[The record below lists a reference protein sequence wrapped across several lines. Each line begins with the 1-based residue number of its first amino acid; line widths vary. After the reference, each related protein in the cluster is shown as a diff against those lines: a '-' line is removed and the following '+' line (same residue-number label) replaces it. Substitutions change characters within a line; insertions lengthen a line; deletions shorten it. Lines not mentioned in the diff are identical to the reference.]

1 MRRDAD
7 GSVALIRL
15 GWKIR
20 KIAPSLQPWVVVLL
34 LARHPAGFWIEVT
47 CDMNRATSSTP
58 CVDALAERQKWIAF
72 ASRLLS
78 LCVEILGGS
87 DVQVTEKEF
96 ADPKIL
102 ALALLARTYMNL
114 KGVIAV
120 AREGLAV
127 EARTLAR
134 ACFENLFFIPNLIER
149 GDEFVTAMY
158 DHERRGVRSQGEF
171 LLEDLDNLDPFG
183 AEMANQLRARLR
195 EIKDLRPKAKFLN
208 VKEVASGTVIKRAYP
223 VLQSTVWRRRPSHHP
238 RLEAASGPNCGE
250 RRAGTRSGHQPY
262 RERSRGCRH
271 CEYRLQCRLGRM
283 RGGQPDS
290 RGDSGQPAFEW
301 AVRGIRGNERD
312 RKSSGFLVD
321 AGKRACGRRSVHSG
335 GNDRELIYGCRQN
348 PQVGCWRRGPV

>member
-1 MRRDAD
+1 
-7 GSVALIRL
+7 
-15 GWKIR
+15 
-20 KIAPSLQPWVVVLL
+20 
-34 LARHPAGFWIEVT
+34 
-47 CDMNRATSSTP
+47 MNRATSSTP

-96 ADPKIL
+96 ADPKDIGAG
-102 ALALLARTYMNL
+102 ALGPDLHEP
-114 KGVIAV
+114 
-120 AREGLAV
+120 EGCDCGRAGR
-127 EARTLAR
+127 AGRRGSHLAR

-195 EIKDLRPKAKFLN
+195 EIKDLRPKAKSYA
-208 VKEVASGTVIKRAYP
+208 KEVASANCDQTASC
-223 VLQSTVWRRRPSHHP
+223 LQSGVWRRRHP
-238 RLEAASGPNCGE
+238 TICALKQDLVETMENGE
-250 RRAGTRSGHQPY
+250 RVLGLDINPV
-262 RERSRGCRH
+262 ERGAEVADRVS
-271 CEYRLQCRLGRM
+271 LQFRLGRM
-283 RGGQPDS
+283 SDRSTFWGTCGS
-290 RGDSGQPAFEW
+290 TAFEW